1 MLQNTN
7 KLIFHATLAL
17 MIVVLLITFSRLAVW
32 HSSGWIGIFFDVGV
46 GEYVEENDTMSFEFT
61 DPSTIGRVQPESPAD
76 RAGIKAGDQ
85 IITINGIPA
94 FELDELR
101 ALNNDIAPGDT
112 LTIELNRNDE
122 SLIVSSVLEPV
133 LKNNQ
138 VLIQLITSF
147 FVAIMFF
154 ALGFFLLY
162 KKPGDNRVI
171 IFHLMCITT
180 GVVLLI
186 GSIFNP
192 ELSHGIGIY
201 ASVKFITLIFAGIVI
216 PGYYSIALLVH
227 FTLLFPIQ
235 RPSIRLYPFITNW
248 LYGLPSAVFGI
259 LIIIPLLVFVYSTFI
274 EGYQIYTSYDVGY
287 VLGRYFTVSLPLQ
300 GSGIT
305 TLGIAITISFI
316 ILITFIT
323 RVKKQKGNAGYLRM
337 CLYKPHL
344 CFILLYFFSIM
355 ITGLIILTLHF
366 VKPDIDN
373 FLINHIFTIIAL
385 GVPVLLFFVIFIT
398 STIVYSVLVIINL
411 ILSYREGTVEGKRQI
426 RWPLWGIGTAI
437 VGSLVLSIP
446 HILEEMD
453 VVLFNRL
460 IQNIFE
466 FLRIGV
472 YALIPV
478 TIVIATIKYRL
489 MDIDIIIKKTVIYTL
504 MSIAIIAV
512 YLILVVWIGGY
523 IVTLLNIQTYWITV
537 TSTIAIAIAFI
548 PFRNYLQRIIDRRF
562 HKKKTDYDTSLE
574 QLRNII
580 NKHTTVQ
587 TIENVFV
594 EHMQTA
600 LQNRTI
606 FIMHLSNET
615 SSMPVSAKIG
625 LPDDFSKI
633 RTTSDDHDKLI
644 KIQHPVSV
652 INLFISDLLSTD
664 LKRLRSE
671 IAAPVRIKNKTTS
684 IIWIGRKLSDFPFDD
699 DDLHFIKRAAE
710 EFSLAIQELQVQERE
725 VDYSHASE
733 IQKAL
738 LPQSIPDIQ
747 KCTIAASWHPA
758 RTVAGDYYDI
768 IKLNDT
774 RAAICIADVVGKG
787 MPAALLM
794 SNLQALV
801 RAYASDEM
809 PPEELC
815 NKVNGTLSGNIPKGK
830 FITFCIGIIDTAS
843 MKFNYSNAGHNRP
856 VIVRSNGTLRTLEKA
871 GPALGM
877 MNNFNYSRKTE
888 SIESKDRIVFYTDG
902 ITEAMN
908 QNRDEFGDE
917 RLMEILKE
925 GTSIDVSELHNRI
938 VSEVKSFSGTEL
950 RDDVT
955 LIITEIQ

>member
-1 MLQNTN
+1 MVKNTN
-7 KLIFHATLAL
+7 NLLFHATLAL
-17 MIVVLLITFSRLAVW
+17 IIILVLFTFSRLAAW
-32 HSSGWIGIFFDVGV
+32 HSSGWIGIHFDSGV
-46 GEYVEENDTMSFEFT
+46 GEYVEENDTISFEFV
-61 DPSTIGRVQPESPAD
+61 DPATIARVQPESPAD
-76 RAGIKAGDQ
+76 RVGVKARDQ
-85 IITINGIPA
+85 IITINGIPG
-94 FELDELR
+94 FEIEELR

-112 LTIELNRNDE
+112 LTIELKRNDE
-122 SLIVSSVLEPV
+122 SIIVSPVLEP
-133 LKNNQ
+133 LLRNNQ

-147 FVAIMFF
+147 FVALVFF
-154 ALGFFLLY
+154 ALGFFLLR

-180 GVVLLI
+180 GVLLI
-186 GSIFNP
+186 VSSIINP

-201 ASVKFITLIFAGIVI
+201 SAVKFISFTYASIFIL
-216 PGYYSIALLVH
+216 GYYSMALLVH
-227 FTLLFPIQ
+227 FTLLFPVR
-235 RPSIRLYPFITNW
+235 RPSIRVYPYITNW
-248 LYGLPSAVFGI
+248 LYGLPSIVIGIII
-259 LIIIPLLVFVYSTFI
+259 LIPLFTFSYSALVEDYRV
-274 EGYQIYTSYDVGY
+274 YTSFDVGH
-287 VLGRYFTVSLPLQ
+287 VLGKYFTVSLPLT
-300 GSGIT
+300 GSGIVA
-305 TLGIAITISFI
+305 LGIAVTVSIIITISIFN
-316 ILITFIT
+316 
-323 RVKKQKGNAGYLRM
+323 RVKKQKGNAGYLQM

-344 CFILLYFFSIM
+344 CFCVLYFFSIA
-355 ITGLIILTLHF
+355 ISGLIVLTFHLISPGTDTF
-366 VKPDIDN
+366 
-373 FLINHIFTIIAL
+373 FINHIFTVIVL
-385 GVPVLLFFVIFIT
+385 GIPVLLLLAIFVT
-398 STIVYSVLVIINL
+398 STIVFPLLVIINL

-446 HILEEMD
+446 YILEQMD

-472 YALIPV
+472 YALIPM

-489 MDIDIIIKKTVIYTL
+489 MDIDIIIKKTVTYTL

-523 IVTLLNIQTYWITV
+523 MVTLLNIQTYWITV
-537 TSTIAIAIAFI
+537 AATIAIAIAFI
-548 PFRNYLQRIIDRRF
+548 PFRNFLQRIIDRRF
-562 HKKKTDYDTSLE
+562 HKKKTDYDTVMDN
-574 QLRNII
+574 LRTEFEG
-580 NKHTTVQ
+580 KTT
-587 TIENVFV
+587 TGSIERILC
-594 EHMQTA
+594 EHLQSA
-600 LQNRTI
+600 LQNRMICITP
-606 FIMHLSNET
+606 LQNNT
-615 SSMPVSAKIG
+615 ATLPVSTKLG
-625 LPDDFSKI
+625 LPDDFTKLDI
-633 RTTSDDHDKLI
+633 TGVDYTS
-644 KIQHPVSV
+644 
-652 INLFISDLLSTD
+652 
-664 LKRLRSE
+664 
-671 IAAPVRIKNKTTS
+671 IKNLKLPASTADLELSDTLTAQLHKLRADLAVPVVIKKEPAT

-699 DDLHFIKRAAE
+699 DDLQFINRAAE
-710 EFSLAIQELQVQERE
+710 EFSRAIQELQVQERE

-768 IKLNDT
+768 IKLNEH

-801 RAYASDEM
+801 KAYASDEM
-809 PPEELC
+809 PPAEVC
-815 NKVNGTLSGNIPKGK
+815 NKVNSTLSGNIPKGK

-843 MKFNYSNAGHNRP
+843 RTFNYSNAGHNRP
-856 VIVRSNGTLRTLEKA
+856 VIVRFNGTLRTLEKA

-877 MNNFNYSRKTE
+877 MNTFDYSQTSE
-888 SIESKDRIVFYTDG
+888 SIKSGDRIVFYTDG

-908 QNRDEFGDE
+908 QEREEFGDE
-917 RLMEILKE
+917 RFMKILQE
-925 GTSIDVSELHNRI
+925 GTSMDVSELHDRL